1 MAFPSANADATAP
14 AYDVATITPSDS
26 TVFSQTRGLYIGG
39 GGNLKVRSLLGQTVT
54 FTNVQAGSI
63 LPIQVDMVYSTD
75 TTASGIV
82 SLR

>member
-1 MAFPSANADATAP
+1 MAFPKANADATAP
-14 AYDVATITPSDS
+14 AYNIAAITPSNT
-26 TVFSQTRGLYIGG
+26 TVFDQTRGLYIGA
-39 GGNLKVRSLLGQTVT
+39 GGNMKVRSLLGQDIT

-75 TTASGIV
+75 TTASGVI